1 MATIDFS
8 HSCLKRDHDG
18 QRGEFLDGIKAL
30 APWGRHLHVHDS
42 FGRQDDIW
50 MYTHAVGWGD
60 IPRETIIAECEY
72 PNIERQARHWHAARE
87 TVDTTKSPAERAG
100 TLKTARAA

>member
-1 MATIDFS
+1 MTAGGAISSTRS
-8 HSCLKRDHDG
+8 R
-18 QRGEFLDGIKAL
+18 AL

-50 MYTHAVGWGD
+50 MYTHGERIAYGHGDLHLPVGWGD
-60 IPRETIIAECEY
+60 NPRETIIAECEF
-72 PNIERQARHWHAARE
+72 PNIELQARHWHSARE
-87 TVDTTKSPAERAG
+87 TADATNSLAERAR